1 MHLLHC
7 SLCFYSS
14 SSSSFLPLLLSF
26 LPLLFSFLPKLLP
39 SLFFFSCFPLPS
51 FLSSPH
57 FVFLLCPFFAP
68 FSCFSPLLVFF
79 HLFPSRFPFFL
90 PFSSSRAFSSTSL
103 FSLNCFHPFSSSPV
117 FHFPLSCHLLILSFF
132 FVPIFFPLFFSPY
145 HTPFF
150 FFLRE
155 LLILNAF
162 QDVTED
168 TTDCNRMQFN

>member
-39 SLFFFSCFPLPS
+39 SLFFFSCFPLPP
-51 FLSSPH
+51 FPSSPH
-57 FVFLLCPFFAP
+57 FVFLLCPFLLP
-68 FSCFSPLLVFF
+68 SPAFPLFWSSSIYF
-79 HLFPSRFPFFL
+79 HLTFLSFFLFLLLQLSHLLLFFFFPF
-90 PFSSSRAFSSTSL
+90 
-103 FSLNCFHPFSSSPV
+103 
-117 FHFPLSCHLLILSFF
+117 ILSFS

-150 FFLRE
+150 FLRE
-155 LLILNAF
+155 LLVLNAF
-162 QDVTED
+162 
-168 TTDCNRMQFN
+168 

>member
-1 MHLLHC
+1 MHSKRAVHLLHC
-7 SLCFYSS
+7 SLYFYSS

-68 FSCFSPLLVFF
+68 FSCFSPLMVFF

-90 PFSSSRAFSSTSL
+90 PFSSSLAFSSASLFLLSFHFVFLLCPYFFPSFL
-103 FSLNCFHPFSSSPV
+103 FSLSHS
-117 FHFPLSCHLLILSFF
+117 L
-132 FVPIFFPLFFSPY
+132 
-145 HTPFF
+145 

-155 LLILNAF
+155 LLVLNAF

>member
-1 MHLLHC
+1 MHVLHC

-26 LPLLFSFLPKLLP
+26 LPLLFSFVPKLLPSLFFFYFLPKLLP
-39 SLFFFSCFPLPS
+39 SLFFFSYFPLPS
-51 FLSSPH
+51 FPSSPH

-90 PFSSSRAFSSTSL
+90 PLFFFSSFLICFSFSSFSSFCLSPLSLSFSL
-103 FSLNCFHPFSSSPV
+103 FSFLPIT
-117 FHFPLSCHLLILSFF
+117 LLF
-132 FVPIFFPLFFSPY
+132 
-145 HTPFF
+145 FF

-155 LLILNAF
+155 LLVLNAF
-162 QDVTED
+162 QDVIED
-168 TTDCNRMQFN
+168 TVDCNRMQFI